1 MFCAGLPRYSG
12 AQRLANGC
20 PVDPDAPAL
29 TFEAFAGELLGWV
42 RWWNTEH
49 AMPVLEGRTPLQA
62 WLEDPAPLSTVPA
75 GDLRLLMLEDDGKVR
90 KITTKGVGWR
100 ARKYVGAWMT
110 GQVGREV
117 RLRYMPHHEHEVEVF
132 DARTH
137 EHLGAATL
145 ADQASSEQIAELRRA
160 REKRRRQLK
169 ADLSAGEKSR
179 RIRYAAAT
187 TAAPPQPVTALTS
200 AQVAAELGDADDKQ
214 LLAQARPRLMPLR
227 PPAASWVLPRSAAR
241 PPVLPGTTA
250 AAGGGDDPDGG
261 GAR

>member
-1 MFCAGLPRYSG
+1 
-12 AQRLANGC
+12 
-20 PVDPDAPAL
+20 
-29 TFEAFAGELLGWV
+29 
-42 RWWNTEH
+42 
-49 AMPVLEGRTPLQA
+49 
-62 WLEDPAPLSTVPA
+62 
-75 GDLRLLMLEDDGKVR
+75 MLEDDGKVR

-117 RLRYMPHHEHEVEVF
+117 RLRCMPHHEHEVEVF
-132 DARTH
+132 DGRTH

-200 AQVAAELGDADDKQ
+200 AQVAAELGDADVWYAEVSQPWWFK
-214 LLAQARPRLMPLR
+214 
-227 PPAASWVLPRSAAR
+227 S
-241 PPVLPGTTA
+241 
-250 AAGGGDDPDGG
+250 
-261 GAR
+261 